1 MYLRVIQQELY
12 DVTGS
17 WYSCATICRTAKRL
31 GLSRQKMKRV
41 AVQRSEIKR
50 AEYIAEIQEFKPEM
64 FLFIDETGSDRR
76 NSIRKYGYGLR
87 GLTPVTQHLCVYGNR
102 ISAIGVLSTRG
113 IEDSYIVES
122 SVNADT
128 FLKFIERSL
137 LPIIQPFDG
146 ENPRSIVVL
155 DNASIHHVELVTDL
169 ISTAGA
175 LVRFLPPYSPDLNPI
190 EEAFSKVKA
199 YLRDNE
205 TSYQCTRNPRL
216 FVAEAFSTIT
226 QSDCL
231 GYISHAGYI

>member
-1 MYLRVIQQELY
+1 MLPISQRHGPLPALSEFEELTALQTFLDKPGMYLREIQQELY

-122 SVNADT
+122 
-128 FLKFIERSL
+128 R
-137 LPIIQPFDG
+137 
-146 ENPRSIVVL
+146 
-155 DNASIHHVELVTDL
+155 
-169 ISTAGA
+169 
-175 LVRFLPPYSPDLNPI
+175 
-190 EEAFSKVKA
+190 
-199 YLRDNE
+199 
-205 TSYQCTRNPRL
+205 
-216 FVAEAFSTIT
+216 
-226 QSDCL
+226 
-231 GYISHAGYI
+231 YISEIYRKIPSYYTAI